1 MGRNRLDYQEK
12 KRAKNVS
19 INNKILDE
27 AEKLNLN
34 LSAILEDSLF
44 YYIYKASDE
53 EREKYSKKKSWKSFV
68 FFIIYLCA
76 QK

>member
-1 MGRNRLDYQEK
+1 MDYQEK

-53 EREKYSKKKSWKSFV
+53 EREKYSKKKS
-68 FFIIYLCA
+68 
-76 QK
+76 